1 LWFFRDERGMTLV
14 ELMVAAVIFMFVA
27 AGFGSLYLSSM
38 RAIDR
43 GSAQVF
49 VQQQGTL
56 IQEEISRQLRPA
68 VALAAASSGNTCAGV
83 AAPQAMAFQIT
94 PAAAARDYF
103 AGVTT
108 SPFRCIYQKAETIVV
123 TDPFP
128 QLYLCA
134 IAAPGSGMISDA
146 LGSSGNCV
154 ANTKRN
160 LLRSELDPARFR
172 LGVTLAASGSAQL
185 RVANASFTQLVVGST
200 TCPSDVAVAALSLCG
215 RFDLTDGT
223 LFTSQ
228 FQSGTPIA
236 GLRFGFNVSM
246 RN

>member
-1 LWFFRDERGMTLV
+1 MTLV

-49 VQQQGTL
+49 VQQQGTML
-56 IQEEISRQLRPA
+56 QEEIGRLLRPA
-68 VALAAASSGNTCAGV
+68 VTLASASSGNTCAGV

-94 PAAAARDYF
+94 TAAAARDYF

-108 SPFRCIYQKAETIVV
+108 SPFRCIYQRAETIAAV

-128 QLYLCA
+128 QLYVCA
-134 IAAPGSGMISDA
+134 IAAPASGLISDA

-160 LLRSELDPARFR
+160 LLRSDLDPARFR

-185 RVANASFTQLVVGST
+185 RVSNTSFTQLVVGST

-228 FQSGTPIA
+228 FQGGTPIA
-236 GLRFGFNVSM
+236 GLRFGFNVAM